1 MTLRIDPSLFARPF
15 VRLIDRIAAW
25 FGQWLPED
33 PEERF
38 YVKLWIVRVIAAA
51 DIILGLYYFVYRYT
65 DSINYEALWF
75 ALPLL
80 MAETYSFIGTLLFI
94 HTIWRMVYRKAPPP
108 LEGRTVDVFITTYQ
122 EPLEVLRPTV
132 EAALRI
138 RYPHKTYVLD
148 DGNRPEV
155 RAMCE
160 ELGAIY
166 LTRGPEWEGRPRHAK
181 AGNVN
186 NALMRTSGEF
196 ILMLDAD
203 QIPTPQILD
212 RVLGYFR
219 DPKVAFVQ
227 TPQYFYNVPPEDPFA
242 SQAPL
247 FYGPIQQGKDGWNA
261 AFFCGTNAV
270 LRREALMQLGVIRYV
285 QDMEQRVLRALSR
298 LPLEVEAGRVRIP
311 RRYRRFAR
319 RISQAARQAAADL
332 RARRPLEEV
341 LRDFNQVVQEI
352 QREIVLEDLKA
363 IARDLAEL
371 EALEAQRRGE
381 TPPQEGQVWTYSP
394 EQAEALLQAMAPAHA
409 AAQRVMALEVVRDT
423 RQAIEQGLN
432 VLANELV
439 GLVAPPP
446 EVLGLDEETLQALQL
461 ETNEALDL
469 FPIDVLTV
477 TEDMAT
483 ALQLHA
489 LGWKSVFHPEILAYG
504 LAPEDL
510 GSALQQ
516 RFRWAV
522 GTIQVFLHHN
532 PLTKPGL
539 TWGQRLQYF
548 MTIYSYFSGFA
559 SLVYLLSP
567 VVYLLFEIAPV
578 VSFAGEFLW
587 RIGPYLAVNQLMF
600 LTVGWG
606 LNTWRGEQYSLA
618 LFPIWIRAVIT
629 AFSGQRVR
637 FQVTPKSRREG
648 VYITL
653 VWPQLA
659 IIVLLT
665 LSLLYALFGLA
676 VGWRND
682 WTGVTINAFWALY
695 DLIMLQIIVRASVW
709 RPKTEPPT
717 PQEMLQRILRGDGP
731 TFASAS
737 SGGD

>member
-1 MTLRIDPSLFARPF
+1 M
-15 VRLIDRIAAW
+15 
-25 FGQWLPED
+25 
-33 PEERF
+33 
-38 YVKLWIVRVIAAA
+38 KLWIVRVIAVT
-51 DIILGLYYFVYRYT
+51 DIILGLYYFYYRYT
-65 DSINYEALWF
+65 NSINYQALWF

-108 LEGRTVDVFITTYQ
+108 LQGQTVDVFITTYQ

-132 EAALRI
+132 EAAVRI

-155 RAMCE
+155 RKMCE

-166 LTRGPEWEGRPRHAK
+166 LTRGPEWEGRPRYAK

-186 NALMRTSGEF
+186 NALMRTSGDF

-203 QIPTPQILD
+203 QIPTPEILD
-212 RVLGYFR
+212 RVMGYFR
-219 DPKVAFVQ
+219 DPRVAFVQ

-270 LRREALMQLGVIRYV
+270 LRRDALMHLGVIRYV
-285 QDMEQRVLRALSR
+285 QDMEKRVLRSLAR
-298 LPLEVEAGRVRIP
+298 LPVDMATGKIRIP

-319 RISQAARQAAADL
+319 RISEAAKKAAADL
-332 RARRPLEEV
+332 RANRPLEEV

-371 EALEAQRRGE
+371 EALEAQRQGISPSE
-381 TPPQEGQVWTYSP
+381 AGKVWRYSP
-394 EQAEALLQAMAPAHA
+394 KRAEALLRAIAPAHTA
-409 AAQRVMALEVVRDT
+409 ARRVMALEVVRDT
-423 RQAIEQGLN
+423 RKAIEQGLN
-432 VLANELV
+432 VLASELA

-446 EVLGLDEETLQALQL
+446 EVLGLDPETLQALQL

-522 GTIQVFLHHN
+522 GTIQVFLRHN

-539 TWGQRLQYF
+539 TWAQRLQYF
-548 MTIYSYFSGFA
+548 MTVYSYFSGFA
-559 SLVYLLSP
+559 SIVYLLSP
-567 VVYLLFEIAPV
+567 VIYLLFKIAPV
-578 VSFAGEFLW
+578 VSFASEFLW
-587 RIGPYLAVNQLMF
+587 RIGPYLAVNQLLF
-600 LTVGWG
+600 LVVGWG

-618 LFPIWIRAVIT
+618 LFPVWIRAVIA
-629 AFSGQRVR
+629 AFSGQRIQ

-648 VYITL
+648 VYIGL

-659 IIVLLT
+659 IMVLLVI
-665 LSLLYALFGLA
+665 SLLYAIFGLI

-682 WTGVTINAFWALY
+682 WTGVTINAFWAAY
-695 DLIMLQIIVRASVW
+695 DLLMLQIIVRASVW
-709 RPKTEPPT
+709 RPKTKMPT
-717 PQEMLQRILRGDGP
+717 PEEMLQRILRGERNP
-731 TFASAS
+731 VAPAATAAA
-737 SGGD
+737 GD